1 MTASGIMMISCF
13 YACTGFILA
22 GISRKPIHAT
32 QAAMILLFAVIL
44 TATHRQRGWRPIYI
58 AGLHLA
64 GWLSASLWLCHRY
77 YNLQYSFRDPG
88 WVLDFFT
95 LDRAVTGWL
104 FLILLL
110 FCVCFLWFCGI
121 RLWGR
126 PTDQFTISHRFD
138 AGLACFLAMGLIKLL
153 INVKG
158 GTLPLAHSSMMPM
171 IIFMVAGLF
180 SIGVVR
186 TRGASQ
192 TEAANGFRGA
202 GVVLGFTFMILLTG
216 GGLFL
221 FTSPQLQTVAEAGG
235 GLLGTLAGPI
245 EQMVLIL
252 ARFFLESGF
261 RLKFGADSPTGSP
274 PAIPA
279 MEGPAVPTI
288 IVHLVT
294 GLTIAI
300 LLATLGWLLYVLL
313 KWVSERL
320 FAKTMKAGDRPGI
333 WALLRLY
340 ADAVK
345 RLFISI
351 LRRMHLIADTSCAAD
366 KFYQRLL
373 RWGRLSGLN
382 HDVAETPKEYALRL
396 GQRFPQLKKEI
407 HLIIL
412 VHDEAVYGGI
422 APDSHR
428 ISTAT
433 LALKRL
439 HNPLL
444 WFSRIKSVCFQ
455 NRC

>member
-1 MTASGIMMISCF
+1 MTASGLMMISCF

-22 GISRKPIHAT
+22 GISQKPIHGP
-32 QAAMILLFAVIL
+32 QAAIILFFAAIL
-44 TATHRQRGWRPIYI
+44 TGTHRQRGWPPIYI
-58 AGLHLA
+58 AGLHLS
-64 GWLSASLWLCHRY
+64 GWVFASFWLCHRY
-77 YNLQYSFRDPG
+77 YNLQSNFRHPG
-88 WVLDFFT
+88 WVLDFFM

-104 FLILLL
+104 LLILLL

-121 RLWGR
+121 RLWLR
-126 PTDQFTISHRFD
+126 PTDQETISHRFD
-138 AGLACFLAMGLIKLL
+138 IGLACFLALGLIKLL

-158 GTLPLAHSSMMPM
+158 GTLPLAHSSMMPFFVFM
-171 IIFMVAGLF
+171 IAGLF
-180 SIGVVR
+180 SMGFVR
-186 TRGASQ
+186 TRRAFQ
-192 TEAANGFRGA
+192 TGDATGFRGA

-221 FTSPQLQTVAEAGG
+221 FTSPKLQTVAETGG

-252 ARFFLESGF
+252 ARFFLESGY
-261 RLKFGADSPTGSP
+261 RLKLGADSSTGSP
-274 PAIPA
+274 PALPA

-313 KWVSERL
+313 KWLSERL

-333 WALLRLY
+333 WVLLTLY

-345 RLFISI
+345 RLFIFI
-351 LRRMHLIADTSCAAD
+351 LSRMHLIADTSCAAD
-366 KFYQRLL
+366 KFYRRLL
-373 RWGRLSGLN
+373 GWGRLSGLN
-382 HDVAETPKEYALRL
+382 HDAAETPREYALRL
-396 GQRFPQLKKEI
+396 GHRFPQLKKEI
-407 HLIIL
+407 RLIICF
-412 VHDEAVYGGI
+412 HDEAVYGDI
-422 APDSHR
+422 APDSHQ
-428 ISTAT
+428 ISTAK

-439 HNPLL
+439 RNPLL
-444 WFSRIKSVCFQ
+444 WFSRIKSFCFQ